1 LFQPPFAALRLC
13 VKNQRAKAG
22 GVSHS
27 EGVTQPLAL
36 IVYENL
42 LPGSQ
47 LANRLQDLGY
57 RVQPVPDIGRLVEIA
72 EREKPLVVVTDL
84 VSSKGDVCEWITRL
98 HKNPATE
105 HLPVLAF
112 AAAENTQLQDAGR
125 LAGAKIVASEI
136 AMQQHLPQLLDQV
149 LAVE

>member
-1 LFQPPFAALRLC
+1 M
-13 VKNQRAKAG
+13 
-22 GVSHS
+22 
-27 EGVTQPLAL
+27 TQPLAL

-42 LPGSQ
+42 MPGSQ

-57 RVQPVPDIGRLVEIA
+57 RVQPVTDIGRLVEIA

-84 VSSKGDVCEWITRL
+84 ASTKADVCEWITRL
-98 HKNPATE
+98 RKNPATE

-112 AAAENTQLQDAGR
+112 ATAENVPLQDAGR
-125 LAGAKIVASEI
+125 LAGAKIVASDT

-149 LAVE
+149 LTVE

>member
-1 LFQPPFAALRLC
+1 M
-13 VKNQRAKAG
+13 
-22 GVSHS
+22 
-27 EGVTQPLAL
+27 TQPLAL

-57 RVQPVPDIGRLVEIA
+57 RVQPVPEINRLIELA
-72 EREKPLVVVTDL
+72 EREKPLVVVADL
-84 VSSKGDVCEWITRL
+84 ASSKADVCEWITRL
-98 HKNPATE
+98 RKNPATE

-112 AAAENTQLQDAGR
+112 AAAENTPLQEAGR
-125 LAGAKIVASEI
+125 VAGAKIVASEV
-136 AMQQHLPQLLDQV
+136 AMQQHFPQLLDQV

>member
-1 LFQPPFAALRLC
+1 M
-13 VKNQRAKAG
+13 
-22 GVSHS
+22 
-27 EGVTQPLAL
+27 TQPLAL

-57 RVQPVPDIGRLVEIA
+57 RVQPVPELNRLIELA
-72 EREKPLVVVTDL
+72 EREKPLVVVADL
-84 VSSKGDVCEWITRL
+84 ASSKADVCEWITRL
-98 HKNPATE
+98 RKNPATE

-112 AAAENTQLQDAGR
+112 AATDNAQLQEAGR
-125 LAGAKIVASEI
+125 VAGAKIVASEV

>member
-1 LFQPPFAALRLC
+1 M
-13 VKNQRAKAG
+13 
-22 GVSHS
+22 
-27 EGVTQPLAL
+27 TQPLAL

-57 RVQPVPDIGRLVEIA
+57 RVQPVLEISRLVELA

-84 VSSKGDVCEWITRL
+84 ASSKGDVCEWITRL
-98 HKNPATE
+98 RKNPSTE

-112 AAAENTQLQDAGR
+112 AAADNAQLQDAGR
-125 LAGAKIVASEI
+125 LAGAKIVASEE